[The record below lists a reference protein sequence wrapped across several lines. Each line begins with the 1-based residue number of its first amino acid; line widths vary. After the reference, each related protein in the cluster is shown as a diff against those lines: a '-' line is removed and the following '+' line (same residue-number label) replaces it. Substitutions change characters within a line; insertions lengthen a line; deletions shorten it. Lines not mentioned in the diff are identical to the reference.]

1 MLQRGMSLFTDS
13 WQLMLQAVLIV
24 LLATSVATAAVT
36 SAFIS
41 PYSSEHV
48 KRVMLQH
55 MLRMNA
61 SQHLET
67 SFALASLDATPIER
81 AVNMTQHQPAP
92 SDGKEWMVS
101 VSPCAQVLPLRLQR
115 RTLLPILGN
124 QHMLSLAMLSPALPC
139 FCT

>member
-1 MLQRGMSLFTDS
+1 MWDVSLATDS
-13 WQLMLQAVLIV
+13 WLLTLQAVMV
-24 LLATSVATAAVT
+24 ALLATSVASAAVT
-36 SAFIS
+36 SAVIS
-41 PYSSEHV
+41 PYSREHV

-67 SFALASLDATPIER
+67 SFALASLDATPIEH

-101 VSPCAQVLPLRLQR
+101 DSACARVLPLRL
-115 RTLLPILGN
+115 
-124 QHMLSLAMLSPALPC
+124 
-139 FCT
+139 

>member
-1 MLQRGMSLFTDS
+1 MLV
-13 WQLMLQAVLIV
+13 A
-24 LLATSVATAAVT
+24 LLAVSVASAAVT

-41 PYSSEHV
+41 PYSREHV

-67 SFALASLDATPIER
+67 SFALASLDATPIEH
-81 AVNMTQHQPAP
+81 AVDMTQHQPAP

-101 VSPCAQVLPLRLQR
+101 VSACAQAP
-115 RTLLPILGN
+115 
-124 QHMLSLAMLSPALPC
+124 
-139 FCT
+139 

>member
-1 MLQRGMSLFTDS
+1 MLQRELSLATDS
-13 WQLMLQAVLIV
+13 QQLTLQAVLV
-24 LLATSVATAAVT
+24 ALLAVSVASAAVT

-41 PYSSEHV
+41 PYSRDHV

-67 SFALASLDATPIER
+67 SFALASLDATPIEH
-81 AVNMTQHQPAP
+81 AVDMTQHQPAP

-101 VSPCAQVLPLRLQR
+101 VSACAQAP
-115 RTLLPILGN
+115 
-124 QHMLSLAMLSPALPC
+124 
-139 FCT
+139 